1 MFAEMGLL
9 GEWIAV
15 LRELTESPSLVAVL
29 ALLLLAVPMGLIA
42 RVLRRAGYS
51 SWWVLLVLVPLVNVV
66 ALWAFAYM
74 RWPAIDRE
82 RKP

>member
-1 MFAEMGLL
+1 MGPLAD
-9 GEWIAV
+9 WISV
-15 LRELTESPSLVAVL
+15 LRALTESPSLVAVL
-29 ALLLLAVPMGLIA
+29 ALLLLAVPMLLIG

-51 SWWVLLVLVPLVNVV
+51 SWWVLLVLVPLVNVI

-82 RKP
+82 TKG

>member
-1 MFAEMGLL
+1 MGLL
-9 GEWIAV
+9 EWIAV
-15 LRELTESPSLVAVL
+15 LRSLTESPSLVAVL
-29 ALLLLAVPMGLIA
+29 ALVLLAVPMVLIA

-66 ALWAFAYM
+66 ALWAFAYI

-82 RKP
+82 SGR

>member
-1 MFAEMGLL
+1 MGPLAD
-9 GEWIAV
+9 WITV

-29 ALLLLAVPMGLIA
+29 ALLLLAVPMLLIG

-51 SWWVLLVLVPLVNVV
+51 SWWVLLVLVPLVNVI

-82 RKP
+82 SKG

>member
-1 MFAEMGLL
+1 MGPLAD
-9 GEWIAV
+9 WISV
-15 LRELTESPSLVAVL
+15 LRALTESPSLVAVL
-29 ALLLLAVPMGLIA
+29 ALLLLAVPMLLIG

-51 SWWVLLVLVPLVNVV
+51 SWWVLLVLVPLVNVI

-82 RKP
+82 TKR

>member
-1 MFAEMGLL
+1 MGLL
-9 GEWIAV
+9 EWIAV
-15 LRELTESPSLVAVL
+15 LRSLSESPSLVAVL
-29 ALLLLAVPMGLIA
+29 ALVLLAVPMVLIA

-66 ALWAFAYM
+66 ALWAFAYI

-82 RKP
+82 SGR